1 MRQLIDIARTC
12 LKAAQSTSSLVQKPP
27 MGGPLGSLSVLSRVP
42 VGSPRRLPR
51 FPRAVPGWAH
61 TTGDLRAE
69 DPAQDA
75 TEPRPGG
82 VASAAQPLAHS
93 WASAPRWRCPF
104 IAAKPLS
111 ARPRSARL
119 PAASRTPQEWLRTS
133 RTAQVP
139 RLCIPLEGTL
149 GMETQTPVAQGY
161 FLTP

>member
-1 MRQLIDIARTC
+1 M
-12 LKAAQSTSSLVQKPP
+12 
-27 MGGPLGSLSVLSRVP
+27 GSLSVLSRVP

-133 RTAQVP
+133 RTAGASASFVYSSRRDIGDGDP
-139 RLCIPLEGTL
+139 DSRCTGLLPHPLTKSNQEGNSL
-149 GMETQTPVAQGY
+149 LP
-161 FLTP
+161 LL